1 MHAPAL
7 SKVHFEAPARMRPP
21 SGTGR
26 AKRLLSL
33 DDLDGAILR
42 ELILGDKDLFR
53 TDRMSLEQIA
63 RDLHIR
69 RNTVA
74 LRIRRMSAAGV
85 FLPLSL
91 GVEPTQLGL
100 VRATLWVVP
109 RPELRNE
116 ATLRALYMLDGVQL
130 IIQYIEGWII
140 IFYTEDE
147 EALEARRELIAH
159 LCGATETF
167 WDSMSSQDYAKR
179 PPIRLTSTDLGIL
192 RLLLLNARTPFPRIA
207 KELGTSARTVQ
218 RRVRYLTSHGAI
230 MVVPTGKAKT
240 AGLVFGYLRTYF
252 TAGTTPREEIIH
264 TIDSMLSRAVFRN
277 LHHAKFASW
286 IVGVPS
292 LGDLDALLGL
302 IRSVP
307 QVKSVTVRIMI
318 SLRLNPLWSSWL
330 LRVLRRRFAP
340 DGSPVPMRKGPV
352 NALEAKPP
360 VRRAAPPSARRRA
373 PGGRRARAD
382 A

>member
-1 MHAPAL
+1 
-7 SKVHFEAPARMRPP
+7 MRPP
-21 SGTGR
+21 SGTSR
-26 AKRLLSL
+26 PKRLLSL

-42 ELILGDKDLFR
+42 ELILGEKDLFR
-53 TDRMSLEQIA
+53 TERMSFEKIA
-63 RDLHIR
+63 RDLHLH

-74 LRIRRMSAAGV
+74 LRIRRMTAAGV

-116 ATLRALYMLDGVQL
+116 ATLRALCMLEGVQL
-130 IIQYIEGWII
+130 IIQYIEGWAVIN
-140 IFYTEDE
+140 YTEDE
-147 EALEARRELIAH
+147 EALEPRRELIAH
-159 LCGATETF
+159 LCGATESS
-167 WDSMSSQDYAKR
+167 WESMSSQDYPKR
-179 PPIRLTSTDLGIL
+179 TPIRLTSTDLGIL
-192 RLLLLNARTPFPRIA
+192 QILLLNARTPFPRIA

-218 RRVRYLTSHGAI
+218 RRVRYLTSRGAI

-240 AGLVFGYLRTYF
+240 SGLVFGYLRTYF
-252 TAGTTPREEIIH
+252 TSGTTPRQEIIH

-292 LGDLDALLGL
+292 LGDLEALLEL

-307 QVKSVTVRIMI
+307 QVKAVSVRIMI
-318 SLRLNPLWSSWL
+318 SLRLNPLWASWL
-330 LRVLRRRFAP
+330 LRVLRRRFTP
-340 DGSPVPMRKGPV
+340 DGTLIPMGKGPV
-352 NALEAKPP
+352 DLREEQPP
-360 VRRAAPPSARRRA
+360 ARQASPSGARRRA
-373 PGGRRARAD
+373 PVDRKARA
-382 A
+382 AG